1 MRIIGGALGGRRL
14 QSFKGQKV
22 RPTSDRVK
30 EALFNIIGRDLCEE
44 ASVLDLYAGTG
55 NLGIEALSR
64 GAKRAC
70 FVEKERDSLKT
81 LKENLRE
88 CNLTGRADIIPIDAV
103 KAIHAL
109 EKKGESFDLIFLDP
123 PYYKELADKTLDELG
138 KSTILREAV
147 VIAEHSNKDEL
158 KKCYG
163 ILRLKDERRY
173 GDTSL
178 SFFSEEK

>member
-1 MRIIGGALGGRRL
+1 LRIIGGSLRGRKL

-30 EALFNIIGRDLCEE
+30 EALFNILGNGLCEG

-81 LKENLRE
+81 LKENLQE
-88 CNLTGRADIIPIDAV
+88 CGLMERAEIIPIDAV

-109 EKKGESFDLIFLDP
+109 EKKGESFDLVFLDP
-123 PYYKELADKTLDELG
+123 PYYRELADKTIEALG
-138 KSTILREAV
+138 ESTILREAV
-147 VIAEHSNKDEL
+147 VIAEHSARDAL
-158 KKCYG
+158 KKNYG
-163 ILRLKDERRY
+163 RLRLKDERRY

-178 SFFSEEK
+178 SFFIEEQ